1 MIGRASTAMSIKIH
15 QCTLKLTTMK
25 LLYEMHLNKAIS
37 KAWQMLGVV
46 AFPGILGL
54 ERLRQRTSHFI
65 ASLGPI
71 VVDSSLC

>member
-37 KAWQMLGVV
+37 KAWHRCWVWWH
-46 AFPGILGL
+46 FL
-54 ERLRQRTSHFI
+54 EYWVLR
-65 ASLGPI
+65 G
-71 VVDSSLC
+71 